1 MLTQDR
7 HSMILNLL
15 EKKSSVTLTELIAL
29 LNTSESTIRR
39 DLTALDKEGKLHK
52 VYGGA
57 TSLDFYSAREED
69 IRVKQDLHM
78 AEKNLIAKKA
88 AGLVERND
96 LVYIDAGTTTELLI
110 DYLTQRRAT
119 YVTNGTA
126 HASKLADKGFTAFI
140 IAGQL
145 KKATAAIIGTSAV
158 ESLRSYNFTKGF
170 FGTNGISIQSG
181 FSTPD
186 PIEAS
191 VKKAA
196 MRRCQKAYILADSA
210 KFDKITPITF
220 ADLREGFIITD
231 ILKDKRYSNYTK
243 ILEVCK

>member
-7 HSMILNLL
+7 HSMILKLL
-15 EKKSSVTLTELIAL
+15 DEKSSVTLTELMSL

-39 DLTALDKEGKLHK
+39 DLTALDKAGKLRK

-57 TSLDFYSAREED
+57 TSLDFYSSNEED
-69 IRVKQDLHM
+69 IYAKQDLQIT
-78 AEKNLIAKKA
+78 EKNLIAKQA
-88 AGLVERND
+88 ASIIERND
-96 LVYIDAGTTTELLI
+96 LVYIDAGTTTELI
-110 DYLTQRRAT
+110 INYLTQRNAV

-145 KKATAAIIGTSAV
+145 KKSTAAIIGTSAV
-158 ESLRSYNFTKGF
+158 ESLQSYNFTKGF
-170 FGTNGISIQSG
+170 FGTNGISIQAG

-191 VKKAA
+191 VKKTAV
-196 MRRCQKAYILADSA
+196 RRCQKAFVLADST

-220 ADLREGFIITD
+220 AELREAFIITD
-231 ILKDKRYSNYTK
+231 ILKDKKYLNHTK